1 MNTLLDRLSAAA
13 SGAPRRAVILSAN
26 PMHDTGGGQR
36 SAQLALDLM
45 ARDYAVVFVSHG
57 RVTETVD
64 LDLRYEQPRLVE
76 MSLDIALGPE
86 MVSALNRF
94 VSEPGSLVITQVPV
108 REWTS
113 FILTAREGGA
123 ATVYDC
129 IDRWDSELGWGWYQ
143 AENEAESARASEYLV
158 ASAYELVDHIER
170 LSGRE
175 TELLPN
181 AFNARLF
188 TKEALGA
195 ERPDDLPEAERI
207 ALYVGAL
214 WGSWLDWDLV
224 KRSAQAY
231 PRTAFVF
238 VGDRRREG
246 RGLPANCHFLGL
258 KPQTDLPPYLGHS
271 DLAFLPWR
279 VNDVT
284 RATSPLKIY
293 EFVAAGLPVAGP
305 DIEPLRGIPGVLRAV
320 DEVDFVDLVGRVR
333 RSTTTPDVVAEMHSF
348 SGANSWGAR
357 VERLLEMTEHRV
369 VEAPAVHT
377 GATLSAVIPLYN
389 HERWIG
395 EAIDSV
401 RDQTLPA
408 SELVVVDDGSVDSGR
423 DVLEAHRFTGL
434 RSVYQENR
442 GAHSALNRAI
452 ALSKGDYIAV
462 LNSDDAFEPERLE
475 HAWGV
480 TRATGAALLCGSVRL
495 VGADGGEVD
504 PAHPISRWYREA
516 RELAQTAPSF
526 AAALKKHNVAVTTSN
541 FFFHRAL
548 WKALG
553 GFAAYRYTHD
563 YDFLL
568 RAMQLCPERVVYED
582 SLTDVRYRVHASNT
596 ISESQARGDKERRE
610 MLRAVRA
617 PGRRLRTKFRRGA
630 LGRRVKEAVEASSL
644 LDPMPGRPMGEY
656 SVRAPMRVGIVAD
669 SLPQGGLEEVVALLT
684 QALPRIGVET
694 SVLCAQAGGAVAN
707 RLRAAGCD
715 VTISG
720 GRADDWTTW
729 AKARGLH
736 IVSGH
741 FAPAASRVLANSGV
755 PVVETVHNTY
765 AWFRDD
771 DWARERARVP
781 LLAGVVAVSSGV
793 SDYYEHHTGYGAME
807 VIPNAVHP
815 GRATRVPRP
824 FARRRF
830 GVADDH
836 IVLCAVGR
844 ITLQKN
850 PRGLLRAFALAS
862 RQVPRLR
869 LLLAGPDDKSA
880 RISSLVRSHRDLFTR
895 GTVRH
900 VGEVSDVSTLLSAS
914 DAFVSNSF
922 YEGWSVAASEAL
934 WTGLPLLLSETG
946 GSAELLG
953 VPSIGDASAGDV
965 IKAGIPGTCTVSSRG
980 ILLPNPC
987 GSLLGVT
994 QEGTR
999 SPDPALA
1006 SSNEQALAEAMIE
1019 IAGSMREW
1027 RESGSESRAFARR
1040 VLAPEANAS
1049 RYAEYFQ
1056 AILERA
1062 AT

>member
-1 MNTLLDRLSAAA
+1 MNTLLDRLAAAA
-13 SGAPRRAVILSAN
+13 SGARRRAVILSAN

-36 SAQLALDLM
+36 SAQLALELV

-64 LDLRYEQPRLVE
+64 LALCYEQPRLVE
-76 MSLDIALGPE
+76 MSLDTALDPDV
-86 MVSALNRF
+86 VSALNTF

-108 REWTS
+108 REWTP
-113 FILTAREGGA
+113 FVLTAREKGA

-143 AENEAESARASEYLV
+143 SENEAELARDSEYLV

-188 TKEALGA
+188 TKEALRA

-224 KRSAQAY
+224 KRSAQAH

-258 KPQTDLPPYLGHS
+258 KPQTDLPSYLGHA

-279 VNDVT
+279 VSDVT

-305 DIEPLRGIPGVLRAV
+305 DIEPLRGIPGVRRAT
-320 DEVDFVDLVGRVR
+320 DEMDFVDLVGRVR
-333 RSTTTPDVVAEMHSF
+333 RSTTTPAVATKMHRF
-348 SGANSWGAR
+348 SAANSWGAR
-357 VERLLEMTEHRV
+357 VERILEMTEHRV

-408 SELVVVDDGSVDSGR
+408 SELIVVDDGSLDSSR

-434 RSVYQENR
+434 RSIYQENR
-442 GAHSALNRAI
+442 GAHFALNRAI

-495 VGADGGEVD
+495 VGADGAGVD

-548 WKALG
+548 WEALG

-596 ISESQARGDKERRE
+596 ILESQARGDEERRE
-610 MLRAVRA
+610 MFRAVAQSGRGIMSRVGRRASARAIGVAVEKNSLLSLPRYTDASVPKPALRA
-617 PGRRLRTKFRRGA
+617 
-630 LGRRVKEAVEASSL
+630 
-644 LDPMPGRPMGEY
+644 
-656 SVRAPMRVGIVAD
+656 GIVVR
-669 SLPQGGLEEVVALLT
+669 SLGTGGLEEVVALLA
-684 QALPRIGVET
+684 QALP
-694 SVLCAQAGGAVAN
+694 
-707 RLRAAGCD
+707 AAGVSASLLCSHEGGPIADRLTNAGVD
-715 VTISG
+715 VTIGG
-720 GRADDWTTW
+720 GRASSCAEW
-729 AKARGLH
+729 AKSRNLDV
-736 IVSGH
+736 VSSH
-741 FAPAASRVLANSGV
+741 FAPLETVSALADTGV
-755 PVVETVHNTY
+755 PVVETIQNTY
-765 AWFRDD
+765 AWFRDSE
-771 DWARERARVP
+771 WQEERRRIDR
-781 LLAGVVAVSSGV
+781 LAGVVAVSEGV
-793 SDYYEHHTGYGAME
+793 AEYYQRHTDRQSLR
-807 VIPNAVHP
+807 VIPNAIHP
-815 GRATRVPRP
+815 GRVASAPRA
-824 FARRRF
+824 FARRRY
-830 GVADDH
+830 GLSPDDVVFCS
-836 IVLCAVGR
+836 IGR
-844 ITLQKN
+844 VTEQKN
-850 PRGLLRAFALAS
+850 PFGLLAGFEQAVVRS
-862 RQVPRLR
+862 PG
-869 LLLAGPDDKSA
+869 LLLLLVGPDDKSA
-880 RISSLVRSHRDLFTR
+880 RVNTLKRRFPDLFSSGAVR
-895 GTVRH
+895 HIGPVEDVGTV
-900 VGEVSDVSTLLSAS
+900 LSAA
-914 DAFVSNSF
+914 DGFVSNSF
-922 YEGWSVAASEAL
+922 YEGWSVAASEAA
-934 WTGLPLLLSETG
+934 WSGLPLVLSETG
-946 GSAELLG
+946 GSAELVG
-953 VPSIGDASAGDV
+953 EHGE
-965 IKAGIPGTCTVSSRG
+965 RG
-980 ILLPNPC
+980 ILVPNPC
-987 GSLLGVT
+987 GSLFDVT
-994 QEGTR
+994 QDTMR
-999 SPDPALA
+999 DPSSLAGEVNEAAVADALVGI
-1006 SSNEQALAEAMIE
+1006 AEAASAWKERRPGICSF
-1019 IAGSMREW
+1019 A
-1027 RESGSESRAFARR
+1027 RESLGPSRIAAQ
-1040 VLAPEANAS
+1040 
-1049 RYAEYFQ
+1049 YAECFREVVGRG
-1056 AILERA
+1056 A
-1062 AT
+1062 

>member
-1 MNTLLDRLSAAA
+1 
-13 SGAPRRAVILSAN
+13 
-26 PMHDTGGGQR
+26 MHDTGGGQR

-45 ARDYAVVFVSHG
+45 ARDYAVAFVSHG

-64 LDLRYEQPRLVE
+64 LDLRYEQPCLVE
-76 MSLDIALGPE
+76 MNLDTALGPE
-86 MVSALNRF
+86 VISALNTF

-113 FILTAREGGA
+113 FILMAREGGA
-123 ATVYDC
+123 FTVYDC

-143 AENEAESARASEYLV
+143 PENEAESARASEYLV

-224 KRSAQAY
+224 KCSAQSY

-305 DIEPLRGIPGVLRAV
+305 DIEPLRGIPGVLRAA
-320 DEVDFVDLVGRVR
+320 DEVDFVDLIGRVQ
-333 RSTTTPDVVAEMHSF
+333 RSTTPPDVVAEMHRF
-348 SGANSWGAR
+348 SSGNSWGAR

-452 ALSKGDYIAV
+452 ALSKGDYIAI

-548 WKALG
+548 WEALG

-582 SLTDVRYRVHASNT
+582 SLTDVRYRVHAANT
-596 ISESQARGDKERRE
+596 ISESQARGDEERRE
-610 MLRAVRA
+610 MLRAMAQSGRGIMSRVARRA
-617 PGRRLRTKFRRGA
+617 SARAIG
-630 LGRRVKEAVEASSL
+630 VAVEKNSVLSLPRYTDASVPKPAL
-644 LDPMPGRPMGEY
+644 
-656 SVRAPMRVGIVAD
+656 RAGIVVR
-669 SLPQGGLEEVVALLT
+669 SLGIGGLEEVVALLA
-684 QALPRIGVET
+684 QALP
-694 SVLCAQAGGAVAN
+694 
-707 RLRAAGCD
+707 AAGVSASLLCSHEGGPIVDRLANAGVD
-715 VTISG
+715 VTIGG
-720 GRADDWTTW
+720 GRASSCAEW
-729 AKARGLH
+729 AKSRNLDV
-736 IVSGH
+736 VSSH
-741 FAPAASRVLANSGV
+741 FAPLETVSALADTGV
-755 PVVETVHNTY
+755 PVVETIQNTY
-765 AWFRDD
+765 AWFRDS
-771 DWARERARVP
+771 DWQEERLRIDR
-781 LLAGVVAVSSGV
+781 LAGVVAVSEGV
-793 SDYYEHHTGYGAME
+793 AEYYRRHTDRQSLR
-807 VIPNAVHP
+807 VIPNAIHP
-815 GRATRVPRP
+815 GRVASVPRA
-824 FARRRF
+824 FARRRY
-830 GVADDH
+830 GLSPDDVVFCS
-836 IVLCAVGR
+836 IGR
-844 ITLQKN
+844 VTEQKN
-850 PRGLLRAFALAS
+850 PFGLLAGFEQAVVRY
-862 RQVPRLR
+862 PG
-869 LLLAGPDDKSA
+869 LLLFLVGPDDKS
-880 RISSLVRSHRDLFTR
+880 VRVNTLKRRFPDLFSSGAVR
-895 GTVRH
+895 HIGRVEDVGTV
-900 VGEVSDVSTLLSAS
+900 LSAA
-914 DAFVSNSF
+914 DGFVSNSF
-922 YEGWSVAASEAL
+922 YEGWSVAASEAA
-934 WTGLPLLLSETG
+934 WSGLPLVLSETG
-946 GSAELLG
+946 GSAELVG
-953 VPSIGDASAGDV
+953 EHGE
-965 IKAGIPGTCTVSSRG
+965 RG
-980 ILLPNPC
+980 ILVPNPC
-987 GSLLGVT
+987 GSLFDVT
-994 QEGTR
+994 QDTIR
-999 SPDPALA
+999 DPSSLA
-1006 SSNEQALAEAMIE
+1006 VEVNEAAVAEALVG
-1019 IAGSMREW
+1019 IAEAASAW
-1027 RESGSESRAFARR
+1027 RERRQGICSFARES
-1040 VLAPEANAS
+1040 LGPS
-1049 RYAEYFQ
+1049 RIAAQYAECFREVVGRE
-1056 AILERA
+1056 A
-1062 AT
+1062 

>member
-1 MNTLLDRLSAAA
+1 
-13 SGAPRRAVILSAN
+13 
-26 PMHDTGGGQR
+26 MHDTGGGQR

-45 ARDYAVVFVSHG
+45 ARDYAVAFVSHG

-64 LDLRYEQPRLVE
+64 LDLRYEQPCLVE
-76 MSLDIALGPE
+76 MNLDTALGPE
-86 MVSALNRF
+86 VISALNTF

-113 FILTAREGGA
+113 FILMAREGGA
-123 ATVYDC
+123 FTVYDC

-143 AENEAESARASEYLV
+143 PENEAESARASEYLV

-224 KRSAQAY
+224 KCSAQSY

-305 DIEPLRGIPGVLRAV
+305 DIEPLRGIPGVLRAA
-320 DEVDFVDLVGRVR
+320 DEVDFVDLIGRVQ
-333 RSTTTPDVVAEMHSF
+333 RSTTPPDVVAEMHRF
-348 SGANSWGAR
+348 SSGNSWGAR

-452 ALSKGDYIAV
+452 ALSKGDYIAI

-548 WKALG
+548 WEALG

-582 SLTDVRYRVHASNT
+582 SLTDVRYRVHAANT
-596 ISESQARGDKERRE
+596 ISESQARGDEERRE
-610 MLRAVRA
+610 MLRAMAQSGRGIMSRVARRA
-617 PGRRLRTKFRRGA
+617 SARAIG
-630 LGRRVKEAVEASSL
+630 VAVEKNSVLSLPRYTDASVPKPAL
-644 LDPMPGRPMGEY
+644 
-656 SVRAPMRVGIVAD
+656 RAGIVVR
-669 SLPQGGLEEVVALLT
+669 SLGIGGLEEVVALLA
-684 QALPRIGVET
+684 QALP
-694 SVLCAQAGGAVAN
+694 
-707 RLRAAGCD
+707 AAGVSASLLCSHEGGPIVDRLANAGVD
-715 VTISG
+715 VTIGG
-720 GRADDWTTW
+720 GRASSCAEW
-729 AKARGLH
+729 AKSRNLDV
-736 IVSGH
+736 VSSH
-741 FAPAASRVLANSGV
+741 FAPLETVSALADTGV
-755 PVVETVHNTY
+755 PVVETIQNTY
-765 AWFRDD
+765 AWFRDS
-771 DWARERARVP
+771 DWQEERLRIDR
-781 LLAGVVAVSSGV
+781 LAGVVAVSEGV
-793 SDYYEHHTGYGAME
+793 AEYYRRHTDRQSLR
-807 VIPNAVHP
+807 VIPNAIHP
-815 GRATRVPRP
+815 GRVASVPRA
-824 FARRRF
+824 FARRRY
-830 GVADDH
+830 GLSPDDVVFCS
-836 IVLCAVGR
+836 IGR
-844 ITLQKN
+844 VTEQKN
-850 PRGLLRAFALAS
+850 PFGLLAGFEQAVVRY
-862 RQVPRLR
+862 PG
-869 LLLAGPDDKSA
+869 LLLFLVGPDDKS
-880 RISSLVRSHRDLFTR
+880 VRVNTLKRRFPDLFSSGAVR
-895 GTVRH
+895 HIGRVEDVGTV
-900 VGEVSDVSTLLSAS
+900 LSAA
-914 DAFVSNSF
+914 DGFVSNSF
-922 YEGWSVAASEAL
+922 YEGWSVAASEAA
-934 WTGLPLLLSETG
+934 WSGLPLVLSETG
-946 GSAELLG
+946 GSAELVG
-953 VPSIGDASAGDV
+953 EHGE
-965 IKAGIPGTCTVSSRG
+965 RG
-980 ILLPNPC
+980 ILVPNPC
-987 GSLLGVT
+987 GSLFDVT
-994 QEGTR
+994 QDTIR
-999 SPDPALA
+999 DPSSLA
-1006 SSNEQALAEAMIE
+1006 VEVNEAAVAEALVG
-1019 IAGSMREW
+1019 IAEAASAWKERRQGICSFA
-1027 RESGSESRAFARR
+1027 RESLGPSRIAAQ
-1040 VLAPEANAS
+1040 
-1049 RYAEYFQ
+1049 YAECFREVVGRE
-1056 AILERA
+1056 A
-1062 AT
+1062 